1 MPNKTEGSQQD
12 SDMQP
17 KISDEQFISILREHG
32 TNLEALPTALL
43 IEAQAYL
50 RNNKQGENFIQKI
63 QSEENEIDK
72 EIYSLIKQLPPHDF
86 SSLES
91 RVMSQTL
98 PKRFKS
104 LMWVDIIT
112 DWFFGSGN
120 KPNGQL
126 LRPSMAACFSMV
138 LGIVSGSLYSLDD
151 PAEELISQNL
161 VDELYLIGLTT
172 EIFLDN
178 LDISELGVPE

>member
-1 MPNKTEGSQQD
+1 MPNKTEGSKQD

-32 TNLEALPTALL
+32 ANLEALPTALL
-43 IEAQAYL
+43 VEAKAYL
-50 RNNKQGENFIQKI
+50 QNNTQGENLIQKI
-63 QSEENEIDK
+63 RSEENEIDK
-72 EIYSLIKQLPPHDF
+72 EIYSLIKQLPSHDF

-91 RVMSQTL
+91 RVLSQTL

-112 DWFFGSGN
+112 DWFFSRGGET
-120 KPNGQL
+120 NGRL

-151 PAEELISQNL
+151 PGEEFISQNL
-161 VDELYLIGLTT
+161 IDELYLIALTR
-172 EIFLDN
+172 EIYPDN
-178 LDISELGVPE
+178 LNISQLEVPE

>member
-1 MPNKTEGSQQD
+1 MPNKTDGSKQD
-12 SDMQP
+12 SNMQP

-43 IEAQAYL
+43 VEAKAYL
-50 RNNKQGENFIQKI
+50 QNNTQGENFIQKI
-63 QSEENEIDK
+63 RSEENEMDK
-72 EIYSLIKQLPPHDF
+72 EIYSLIKQLPSHDF

-91 RVMSQTL
+91 RVLSQTL
-98 PKRFKS
+98 PKRVKG

-112 DWFFGSGN
+112 DWFFSSGN

-151 PAEELISQNL
+151 PEEKLISLNL

-172 EIFLDN
+172 EIFPDDLN
-178 LDISELGVPE
+178 ISELELPE